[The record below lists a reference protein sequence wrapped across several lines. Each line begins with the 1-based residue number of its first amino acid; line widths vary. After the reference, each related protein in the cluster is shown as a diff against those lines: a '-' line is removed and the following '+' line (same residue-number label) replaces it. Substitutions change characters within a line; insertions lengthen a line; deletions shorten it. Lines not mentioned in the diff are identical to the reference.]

1 MALEEFQNFRE
12 DIQSPDMDA
21 KLDIMRESN
30 IPQGLSAMPGN
41 RPEPSPPIPV
51 FKPQSESQMAMAP
64 QSGQL
69 PVAQPPRP
77 QMPIDPN
84 SPVSREMTEE
94 EFNFGDML
102 REVAPLALSVV
113 VDKAIEGTETKE
125 TVEIQQARNEN
136 QPDPMQ
142 MAMSGIQQIG
152 VPALQNNGIKVDSTF
167 EEDIENGG
175 LSRMAANGGL
185 IEMARGGDF
194 RGRVPGDGHGMEDN
208 VFMPI
213 QEGPEQV
220 GTLAVSPKEYVV
232 DAHTMSAL
240 GNGNA
245 DKGADVMDKV
255 VENVRHQAYGTI
267 KQPREI
273 NGLAALRPMT
283 ERV

>member
-51 FKPQSESQMAMAP
+51 FKPQMAMAP
-64 QSGQL
+64 QSGQM
-69 PVAQPPRP
+69 PVAQQPRP
-77 QMPIDPN
+77 QMP
-84 SPVSREMTEE
+84 PVSREMTED

-113 VDKAIEGTETKE
+113 VDKAIEGTDTKE
-125 TVEIQQARNEN
+125 TIEIQQARNEN

-213 QEGPEQV
+213 QEGPKQV

>member
-1 MALEEFQNFRE
+1 MEIADLQRFQE
-12 DIQSPDMDA
+12 TMDTETSM
-21 KLDIMRESN
+21 DNPI
-30 IPQGLSAMPGN
+30 ITQGQEGS
-41 RPEPSPPIPV
+41 PIPV
-51 FKPQSESQMAMAP
+51 FRPQSESQMAMAP

-77 QMPIDPN
+77 QMPVAQQPRPQM
-84 SPVSREMTEE
+84 PVAPSTEE
-94 EFNFGDML
+94 ESPL
-102 REVAPLALSVV
+102 REMLLKITPLIVASLGDNALTRF
-113 VDKAIEGTETKE
+113 GKE
-125 TVEIQQARNEN
+125 LPAKKEFEIQKARNEN

-142 MAMSGIQQIG
+142 IALSGIQEFG

-213 QEGPEQV
+213 QEGPKQV

-267 KQPREI
+267 KQPKEI

>member
-1 MALEEFQNFRE
+1 MTALEKYQNFRE

-51 FKPQSESQMAMAP
+51 FRPQMAMAP

-77 QMPIDPN
+77 QMP
-84 SPVSREMTEE
+84 PVSREMTEE

-113 VDKAIEGTETKE
+113 VDKAIEGTDTKE
-125 TVEIQQARNEN
+125 TIEIQQARNEN

>member
-1 MALEEFQNFRE
+1 MAIPELQESQRR
-12 DIQSPDMDA
+12 
-21 KLDIMRESN
+21 MRTPTNRDNPIIE
-30 IPQGLSAMPGN
+30 GLSGIPMSSPKPRSDIPVF
-41 RPEPSPPIPV
+41 RPEPRP
-51 FKPQSESQMAMAP
+51 QMAMAP
-64 QSGQL
+64 QQI
-69 PVAQPPRP
+69 PVAQ
-77 QMPIDPN
+77 Q
-84 SPVSREMTEE
+84 PVSREMTEE
-94 EFNFGDML
+94 EFNFGSML

-113 VDKAIEGTETKE
+113 VDKAIEGTDTKE
-125 TVEIQQARNEN
+125 TIEIQQARNEKR
-136 QPDPMQ
+136 PDPMQ
-142 MAMSGIQQIG
+142 MALSGIQEFG

-167 EEDIENGG
+167 EEDIESGG

-185 IEMARGGDF
+185 IEMATGGDF

-213 QEGPEQV
+213 QEGSKQV

-245 DKGADVMDKV
+245 DKGADVMDRV
-255 VENVRHQAYGTI
+255 VENVREKAYGTR

>member
-1 MALEEFQNFRE
+1 MEIANPQLEKYQNFRE

-51 FKPQSESQMAMAP
+51 FRPQMAMAP

-77 QMPIDPN
+77 QMP
-84 SPVSREMTEE
+84 PVSREMTEE

-113 VDKAIEGTETKE
+113 VDKAIEGTDTKE
-125 TVEIQQARNEN
+125 TIEIQQARNEN

-152 VPALQNNGIKVDSTF
+152 VPALENNGINVGSTF
-167 EEDIENGG
+167 EEDIESGG

-213 QEGPEQV
+213 QEGPKQV

>member
-1 MALEEFQNFRE
+1 MTALEKYQNFRE

-21 KLDIMRESN
+21 KLDIIRGEN
-30 IPQGLSAMPGN
+30 IPQGLSNIATS
-41 RPEPSPPIPV
+41 RPEPRPLIPVPIP
-51 FKPQSESQMAMAP
+51 QSRSQMAMAP
-64 QSGQL
+64 QQM

-77 QMPIDPN
+77 QMQVDPN

-94 EFNFGDML
+94 EFNFGNML

-213 QEGPEQV
+213 QEGPKQV